1 MIHDHPHVETL
12 KQVTRRYFLQD
23 CWTGLGAIALASL
36 WNEDTRAD
44 AVDPMALK
52 SPHFPA
58 KVKQVV
64 FLCMEGGPSQLELFD
79 FKPKLIEMHGK
90 PLPASIAGEQRF
102 AFIKAGAPL
111 RGTERKFQKAGQS
124 GMEISDVLP
133 HTATIA
139 DNICLIRS
147 MNTDLFNHSPA
158 QMFMFTGSGRPGRP
172 SMGSWVTYGLGSEA
186 KGLPG
191 FVVLHSHSYGETP
204 GIMAGASCWSSG
216 FLPTAYEG
224 VVLRNTG
231 DPILSLSNPRGVDR
245 QAQRDAITF
254 ANEMNRHRQS
264 ITGDPEISA
273 RIASLETAYQMQMV
287 APEVCDISR
296 EPKHI
301 LDLYGCRPGE
311 MSFANNCLLAR
322 RLLEK
327 GVRFISL
334 YHKGWDHHGTDPNQG
349 LITSNLEQTCR
360 DIDQPCAALVKD
372 LRQRGMLDETLVVW
386 GGEFGRTP
394 MGQAP
399 RPDNPLEF
407 LGRDHHPNAYSIWMA
422 GGGVKP
428 GLTFGETDD
437 FGFHITR
444 NRVHVHDLQ
453 ATILHLLGLDHTK
466 LTFRFRGREFRL
478 TDVAGEVVEKIL
490 A

>member
-1 MIHDHPHVETL
+1 MTPEHSPVEAL
-12 KQVTRRYFLQD
+12 KQRTRRYFLQD
-23 CWTGLGAIALASL
+23 CWTGLGAVALASL
-36 WNEDTRAD
+36 WNENLSAD
-44 AVDPMALK
+44 VVDPMASRK
-52 SPHFPA
+52 PHFSA
-58 KVKQVV
+58 RAKQVV

-90 PLPASIAGEQRF
+90 PLPPSIAGEQRF
-102 AFIKAGAPL
+102 AFIKGGAPL
-111 RGTERKFQKAGQS
+111 RGTERKFQKYGQS
-124 GMEISDVLP
+124 GMEISEVLP

-139 DNICLIRS
+139 DDICLIRS

-191 FVVLHSHSYGETP
+191 FVVLHSHSHGETP

-231 DPILSLSNPRGVDR
+231 DPILSLSNPPGIDR
-245 QAQRDAITF
+245 ETQHDAVVF
-254 ANEMNRHRQS
+254 ANRLNQHRLS
-264 ITGDPEISA
+264 VTGDPEIAA
-273 RIASLETAYQMQMV
+273 RIAALETAYQMQMI

-327 GVRFISL
+327 GIRFISL

-360 DIDQPCAALVKD
+360 DIDQPCAALIKD
-372 LRQRGMLDETLVVW
+372 LKQRGMLDDTLVVW

-399 RPDNPLEF
+399 RPDNPLDF
-407 LGRDHHPNAYSIWMA
+407 LGRDHHPNAYAIWMA
-422 GGGVKP
+422 GAGVKP
-428 GLTFGETDD
+428 GLTFGETDE

-444 NRVHVHDLQ
+444 DRVHVHDLQ

-466 LTFRFRGREFRL
+466 LTFRFRGRDFRL
-478 TDVAGEVVEKIL
+478 TDVAGEVVHKIL
-490 A
+490 T